1 MCVMGL
7 VACFPRI
14 FYEAERSEEAERSH
28 ASARSGKA
36 AMPHGKPPIDASMVQ
51 QMVLQRH
58 IDNGRRCS
66 SSCSLRCTV
75 LLS

>member
-1 MCVMGL
+1 MCVKGL

-14 FYEAERSEEAERSH
+14 FHEAERSEEAERSH

-51 QMVLQRH
+51 QMVIR
-58 IDNGRRCS
+58 
-66 SSCSLRCTV
+66 
-75 LLS
+75 